1 MKKKLLRCMS
11 ILCTAALLSALPYP
25 SNLMNVQADSELDDE
40 IRHDDVFEDNRI
52 VSKDGRFRYVIRR
65 DKIIIVGYIG
75 EEANIKVPA
84 KIDGKVVSSVGFS
97 LDSSLSDFDN
107 MSNNEFVKQITFPDG
122 INVHSALASNVEKI
136 SFYSTNE
143 KNKNSSEVQVDR
155 HANLK
160 EVDLRQ
166 VSSLS
171 SCLFRDCTGLKT
183 IYLPSL
189 SISADSLGFYGCTN
203 LSDVYYDD
211 TENRWADVMGQ
222 STDSSDI
229 PDYKKEFYRSKKH
242 FKAEKS
248 PNGVYNRGI
257 YYNIGSYPSDLD
269 YMAENRSNPAKECYL
284 LMPADQ
290 KTVKVPDTV
299 VLYESGSPVKV
310 TSICVWA
317 SQENN
322 PITNITIGKNV
333 TRFEGAPFSKCP
345 NLKKIT
351 IRSTKLFSNITS
363 HDFEGIHP
371 NAVIKVPKKQLAA
384 YKKELKRLK
393 VKVIA

>member
-1 MKKKLLRCMS
+1 MKKKLLRCLS

-40 IRHDDVFEDNRI
+40 IRLDDVFEDDRI

-65 DKIIIVGYIG
+65 NKAIIVGYIG
-75 EEANIKVPA
+75 EDANIKVPA

-97 LDSSLSDFDN
+97 LDSSPSDFDN
-107 MSNNEFVKQITFPDG
+107 ISNNEFVKQITFPDG

-211 TENRWADVMGQ
+211 TESSWADVMGP
-222 STDSSDI
+222 STDTSDI
-229 PDYKKEFYRSKKH
+229 PDDEKEFYKSKKH
-242 FKAEKS
+242 FKGEKS
-248 PNGVYNRGI
+248 TDGFYGRGFYNV
-257 YYNIGSYPSDLD
+257 GSYPLYLNYS
-269 YMAENRSNPAKECYL
+269 AETRSNPAKECCL
-284 LMPADQ
+284 EMPADQ

-299 VLYESGSPVKV
+299 VLYKGGSPVKV
-310 TSICVWA
+310 TRINGSY
-317 SQENN
+317 QENN
-322 PITNITIGKNV
+322 PITSITIGKNV
-333 TRFEGAPFSKCP
+333 TELYYPAFSKCP

-351 IRSTKLFSNITS
+351 IRSTKLCSNIS
-363 HDFEGIHP
+363 SYDFKGIHP
-371 NAVIKVPKKQLAA
+371 NAVIKVPKKQLAT
-384 YKKELKRLK
+384 YKKKLKSLK